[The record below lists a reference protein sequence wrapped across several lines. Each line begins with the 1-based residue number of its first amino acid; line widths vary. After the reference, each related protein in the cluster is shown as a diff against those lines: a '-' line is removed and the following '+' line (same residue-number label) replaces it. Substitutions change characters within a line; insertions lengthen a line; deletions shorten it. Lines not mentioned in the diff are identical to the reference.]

1 MNNAVILLLLALA
14 ATLEAGGDAL
24 ARTALHSQAI
34 PMLRLGLFAAAA
46 LVLFI
51 YGVTVNLPPWDFGKL
66 LGVYVSL
73 FFVVAQIINFFAFNT
88 RPTTPILAG
97 GTLILAGGM
106 LMTFWRG

>member
-14 ATLEAGGDAL
+14 ATLEAGGDAI

-34 PMLRLGLFAAAA
+34 PMVRLGLFAAAA

-73 FFVVAQIINFFAFNT
+73 FFVVAQIINLLAFGT
-88 RPTTPILAG
+88 RPTMPILAG

-106 LMTFWRG
+106 LMTFWKG

>member
-1 MNNAVILLLLALA
+1 MNNAVILLLLTLA

-34 PMLRLGLFAAAA
+34 PLIRLGLFSAAA

-51 YGVTVNLPPWDFGKL
+51 YGVTVNLPPWDFGRL
-66 LGVYVSL
+66 LGVYVCL
-73 FFVVAQIINFFAFNT
+73 FFLVAQIINFLVFGI
-88 RPTTPILAG
+88 RPTSPILAG

-106 LMTFWRG
+106 LMTFWRS

>member
-14 ATLEAGGDAL
+14 ATLEAGGDAI
-24 ARTALHSQAI
+24 ARTALHSQAV
-34 PMLRLGLFAAAA
+34 PMVRLGLFAAAA

-73 FFVVAQIINFFAFNT
+73 FFVVAQIINFFAFGSK
-88 RPTTPILAG
+88 PTLPIIAG
-97 GTLILAGGM
+97 GALILAGGM
-106 LMTFWRG
+106 LMTFWKA